1 MSHKWDG
8 KVERHGPYTVTCLR
22 CGVTVERVVESGRFK
37 NYHVI
42 KGGERRRGLA
52 PSCPAT
58 EEANGRQVKLTDTS
72 LKLFIEL
79 ADDAK
84 NWHNVIP
91 TDGNVKITK
100 KLRGN
105 VTNLKRAGLVVVRD
119 EGGSSWLLFTPKGE
133 EYAGELGIDVEAL
146 A

>member
-8 KVERHGPYTVTCLR
+8 KVDRHKPYAVTCKR
-22 CGVTVERVVESGRFK
+22 CGVCVERVVEDGQFK
-37 NYHVI
+37 NYHTIV
-42 KGGERRRGLA
+42 GDVRRRGLA
-52 PSCPAT
+52 PPCPAVKKT
-58 EEANGRQVKLTDTS
+58 ESRGVKLTDTS

-79 ADDAK
+79 AEDAK
-84 NWHNVIP
+84 NWHSVIP

-105 VTNLKRAGLVVVRD
+105 LTNLKRAGLITVKRVD
-119 EGGSSWLLFTPKGE
+119 GSSWLLFTPKGE
-133 EYAGELGIDVEAL
+133 EYADELGIDVEAL